1 MNLLKYKVLLVGGS
15 VALVLAAGACFGVF
29 HFQGKYS
36 KAAAELKSANDR
48 LDRLNRRNPFPKAE
62 NTTIVQQNRD
72 KMNDFV
78 ASLRDD
84 FRKGQVA
91 EETMEPAKFASFL
104 DGVRKNVRAR
114 AAAAK
119 SKIPEQ
125 VSLGFARYVA
135 GALPAEA
142 DIPRL
147 VVQARTVAALCD
159 VIFETRIDEL
169 VDLQRTHFETAVD
182 VAGTPG
188 AAPAPMALMPGE
200 GGLASTLMGSVAL
213 PPLESNELFSA
224 ERFGIVFVGREYS
237 AWEVMNGLARCG
249 LFAVVRHIELE
260 NTVNPKQPGGHPGA
274 APVPPPPA
282 PVAGSGLPAP
292 VIIHPPR
299 EERVVAGREQVRVS
313 MVVDVYRFAGPPAAE
328 GTK

>member
-1 MNLLKYKVLLVGGS
+1 MNLLKYKVLVVGGS
-15 VALVLAAGACFGVF
+15 VALVCAAGACFGLF
-29 HFQGKYS
+29 HFQSKYS

-91 EETMEPAKFASFL
+91 SETMEPAKFASFL
-104 DGVRKNVRAR
+104 DGVRKDVRAR
-114 AAAAK
+114 AVAAK
-119 SKIPEQ
+119 SKIPDQ
-125 VSLGFARYVA
+125 ASLGFARYVA
-135 GALPAEA
+135 GALPSEA

-147 VVQARTVAALCD
+147 VVQARTVGALCE
-159 VIFETRIDEL
+159 VIFEARIEEL

-188 AAPAPMALMPGE
+188 GAPAALLPGE
-200 GGLASTLMGSVAL
+200 SGPASTLLNAIAL
-213 PPLESNELFSA
+213 PPIESNELFSA

-237 AWEVMNGLARCG
+237 GWEVMNALARCG
-249 LFAVVRHIELE
+249 LFAVLRHVELE
-260 NTVNPKQPGGHPGA
+260 NVVNPKQPGGLPGA
-274 APVPPPPA
+274 APVAPPPPPTAPGVAA
-282 PVAGSGLPAP
+282 PV
-292 VIIHPPR
+292 VIHPPR

-313 MVVDVYRFAGPPAAE
+313 MVVDVYRFAGPPVGE
-328 GTK
+328 ESK